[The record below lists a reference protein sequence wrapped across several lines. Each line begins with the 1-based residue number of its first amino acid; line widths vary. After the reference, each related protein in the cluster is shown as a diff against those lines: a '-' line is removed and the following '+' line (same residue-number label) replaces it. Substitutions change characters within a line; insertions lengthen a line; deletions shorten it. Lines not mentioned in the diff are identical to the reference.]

1 MPADPAPTSSTNP
14 VPADPAP
21 TSSTNPATIDSAAFL
36 AAVREQLAHIE
47 STQGPAIEKA
57 AELVASSLRVDGV
70 LQVFGTGHS
79 EALAMELSGRAGGL
93 IPTNKLALRDIVL
106 LGGEPAERLA
116 DPKAE
121 RDPDLAR
128 RVWDLAPIGPADVL
142 VIASQ
147 SGGNGSTVEMASIA
161 RAAGHPVIAI
171 TSLAH
176 SSAITSRHPSGKRLF
191 ELADVVIDNGAPY
204 GDAVLNLPGGGKVC
218 AVSSIGNAVIA
229 QLLVAEVTARLIAAD
244 VEPPIYLSAN
254 IAGGDAHNDAWE
266 ARYEG
271 RIRRS
276 AY

>member
-1 MPADPAPTSSTNP
+1 MSVDTAS
-14 VPADPAP
+14 
-21 TSSTNPATIDSAAFL
+21 FL
-36 AAVREQLAHIE
+36 GRVREQLDRIE
-47 STQGPAIEKA
+47 STQGPAIDRA
-57 AELVASSLRVDGV
+57 ADLIAESLRKDGV

-93 IPTNKLALRDIVL
+93 IPTNKLALRDLII
-106 LGGEPAERLA
+106 LGGEDPAILA

-128 RVWDLAPIGPADVL
+128 RVWDLAPVGPADVVL
-142 VIASQ
+142 IASQ
-147 SGGNGSTVEMASIA
+147 SGGNGSTVEMARIA
-161 RAAGHPVIAI
+161 AEHGHPLIAV
-171 TSLAH
+171 TSLEH
-176 SSAITSRHPSGKRLF
+176 SGRIVSRHPSGKRLF
-191 ELADVVIDNGAPY
+191 ELADVVIDNAAPY
-204 GDAVLNLPGGGKVC
+204 GDAVLDLPGGGTVC

-229 QLLVAEVTARLIAAD
+229 QLIVAGVTARLIAQD

-254 IAGGDAHNDAWE
+254 VAGGDAHNDGWE

>member
-1 MPADPAPTSSTNP
+1 
-14 VPADPAP
+14 VPL
-21 TSSTNPATIDSAAFL
+21 DSASFMT
-36 AAVREQLAHIE
+36 AVRDQLAHIE
-47 STQGPAIEKA
+47 STQGPAIDKA
-57 AELVASSLRVDGV
+57 AELIAASLRADAV

-93 IPTNKLALRDIVL
+93 IPTNKLALRDIIL
-106 LGGEPAERLA
+106 LGGEPAELLA

-128 RVWDLAPIGPADVL
+128 RVWALAPIGPSDVV

-161 RAAGHPVIAI
+161 RAEGHPVVAI

-191 ELADVVIDNGAPY
+191 ELADVVIDNGAPH
-204 GDAVLNLPGGGKVC
+204 GDAVLTLPGGGKAC
-218 AVSSIGNAVIA
+218 GISSVGNAVIA
-229 QLLVAEVTARLIAAD
+229 QLLAANVIARLVSAD
-244 VEPPIYLSAN
+244 VEPPVYLSAN
-254 IAGGDAHNDAWE
+254 IAEGDAHNDIWE